1 MDRTLS
7 IKIYPVLETGFKSI
21 TGYHVSLMNEDDP
34 DWLGLRYLPLPKV
47 LEQFLKELKMTDKTF
62 QTNQQAR
69 GNGNSKS

>member
-1 MDRTLS
+1 
-7 IKIYPVLETGFKSI
+7 
-21 TGYHVSLMNEDDP
+21 MNEDDP
-34 DWLGLRYLPLPKV
+34 DWLSLRYLPLPKV